1 MKMLNLAHVPALNG
15 LSLVILLCVQSILIL
30 DIIESLEKMAA

>member
-15 LSLVILLCVQSILIL
+15 LSLVILLCVQSVL